1 MAELDGE
8 WQVKRESGLLPSM
21 SRVRKRINGA
31 AGVTKVGP
39 LRLPFAVEGR
49 SLRYRFPPGLV
60 DELEPDGDGFRGRA
74 VFAGRK
80 LGRFRL
86 ERAADTREQ

>member
-1 MAELDGE
+1 VGELDGI
-8 WQVKRESGLLPSM
+8 WDVRRTDGLLPPM
-21 SRVRKRINGA
+21 VGVRKRITGEK
-31 AGVTKVGP
+31 GVTTVGP
-39 LRLPFAVEGR
+39 LRLPFDVEGR

-74 VFAGRK
+74 LLAGRE

-86 ERAADTREQ
+86 ERIAATRER

>member
-1 MAELDGE
+1 VAELDGE
-8 WQVKRESGLLPSM
+8 WEVRREGGLLPPM
-21 SRVRKRINGA
+21 NRVRKRIAGA
-31 AGVTKVGP
+31 TGVTTVGP

-80 LGRFRL
+80 LGHFWL
-86 ERAADTREQ
+86 ERAGDRREE